1 METRE
6 TGVIAAPVDTARVTG
21 PGPTIWRDDL
31 IAVLLSATVIG
42 GLLLDG
48 WNHLV
53 LQKGKLGSFFTPW
66 HGLLYAGF
74 TANAI
79 WVISRNKHL
88 WKKDVKPD
96 PHLYKVG
103 NYHFRYPFA
112 MLGLVLVFTGMMGDL
127 VWHTVLGEETDVARV
142 IAPFHII
149 LFFGAS
155 LLIAAPLRSAWYAP
169 EEYPRNGTF
178 VRLLPPLLS
187 VLLLTVAASFLL
199 QWMSPF
205 MEWSATPLGSLTGIV
220 PDNEGLQTA
229 MASRVVLADILLV
242 GPLLLA
248 MRRWTLPPGSATL
261 VFTVVA
267 LCMAG
272 LTSFHLLATVFA
284 AAAGGVAVDLML
296 WWGRRLSTS
305 VQMFLLAGVT
315 PVVIWP
321 IYFVILAEHYGANW
335 PVDFYLGVASL
346 AALVGLVVAFLAGLP
361 IPEEADTLH
370 LAGGRPVL

>member
-1 METRE
+1 MAASETM
-6 TGVIAAPVDTARVTG
+6 TVPSDLAARVSG
-21 PGPTIWRDDL
+21 PGPSIWHDDL

-79 WVISRNKHL
+79 WVISRNQHL
-88 WKKDVKPD
+88 WRKDVKPD

-103 NYHFRYPFA
+103 KYRLRYPFA
-112 MLGLVLVFTGMMGDL
+112 MLGLVLVFTGMVGDL
-127 VWHTVLGEETDVARV
+127 AWHTALGEETDVARV

-169 EEYPRNGTF
+169 EEYPRMGSF
-178 VRLLPPLLS
+178 KRLLPPLLS

-199 QWMSPF
+199 QWVSPF
-205 MEWSATPLGSLTGIV
+205 MEWSATSLGSLTGIV
-220 PDNEGLQTA
+220 TSTAGLQTA

-248 MRRWTLPPGSATL
+248 MRRWSLPPGSATL
-261 VFTVVA
+261 VFTTVA
-267 LCMAG
+267 LCMSG
-272 LTSFHLLATVFA
+272 LTSFHLVATVFA
-284 AAAGGVAVDLML
+284 AFAGGLAVDLAL
-296 WWGRRLSTS
+296 WWGRHLSTS
-305 VQMFLLAGVT
+305 VQMFLIAGVT
-315 PVVIWP
+315 PLVMWP
-321 IYFVILAEHYGANW
+321 IYFVILAKVYDATW
-335 PVDFYLGVASL
+335 AVDFYLGVAFL
-346 AALVGLVVAFLAGLP
+346 AALIGFVVAFFAGLP
-361 IPEEADTLH
+361 VPAEADTLQ
-370 LAGGRPVL
+370 LAGARPRR